1 MPLISNNHHQLSGF
15 RINKTAVRTLLIVL
29 VGAAAVASAHLIRA
43 ALAKKVPE
51 AAGVAYPV
59 QPPNVLETQRI
70 TLRPTG
76 FEPAEVTR
84 PAGRFLLA
92 INDRSGQRDSS
103 FVLRRS
109 TGERLREFR
118 LRETPRKFEWRE
130 VVNLPPGSYVLS
142 DTSNPERVCHILL
155 TN

>member
-1 MPLISNNHHQLSGF
+1 MPLIANSHQLSGS
-15 RINKTAVRTLLIVL
+15 RLNKISLPTLLIVL
-29 VGAAAVASAHLIRA
+29 AGTAALASAQLISA
-43 ALAKKVPE
+43 ALAKKVSE
-51 AAGVAYPV
+51 AAGVAQPV

-76 FEPAEVTR
+76 FEPAEITR

-92 INDRSGQRDSS
+92 INDRSGQHDSG

-109 TGERLREFR
+109 IGDQLREFR
-118 LRETPRKFEWRE
+118 LSETPRKREWRE
-130 VVNLPPGSYVLS
+130 VVNLPPGRYVLS
-142 DTSNPERVCHILL
+142 DTANPERVCYILL

>member
-1 MPLISNNHHQLSGF
+1 MPLIANSHQFSGF
-15 RINKTAVRTLLIVL
+15 RLNKTAVPVLLIVL
-29 VGAAAVASAHLIRA
+29 IGAAAVASAHLICA
-43 ALAKKVPE
+43 ALAERVPKV
-51 AAGVAYPV
+51 AAI
-59 QPPNVLETQRI
+59 QPQRILETQRI
-70 TLRPTG
+70 TLTPMG

-118 LRETPRKFEWRE
+118 PGETHRKHEWRE
-130 VVNLPPGSYVLS
+130 VVNLPPGRYLLS
-142 DTSNPERVCHILL
+142 DVENPEHVCHFLL

>member
-1 MPLISNNHHQLSGF
+1 MPLIANSHQFSGF
-15 RINKTAVRTLLIVL
+15 RLNRTAVPVLLIVL
-29 VGAAAVASAHLIRA
+29 IGTAAVASAHLICA
-43 ALAKKVPE
+43 ALAEKVPK
-51 AAGVAYPV
+51 A
-59 QPPNVLETQRI
+59 QPIQAQSMLETQRI
-70 TLRPTG
+70 TLTPMG

-103 FVLRRS
+103 FVLRHS

-118 LRETPRKFEWRE
+118 VGETHRKHEWRE
-130 VVNLPPGSYVLS
+130 VVNLPPGRYLLS
-142 DTSNPERVCHILL
+142 DVENPEHVCHFLL